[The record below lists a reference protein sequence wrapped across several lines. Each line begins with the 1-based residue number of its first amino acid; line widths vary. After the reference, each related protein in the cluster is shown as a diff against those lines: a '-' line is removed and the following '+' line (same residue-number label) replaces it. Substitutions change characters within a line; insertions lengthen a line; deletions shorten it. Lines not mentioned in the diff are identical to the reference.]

1 MFAFTRNPNYLGEV
15 MIYGGFG
22 LLVKHEWTYMVL
34 GFAWLFMFNL
44 NMYLKD
50 MDSLRHKVI
59 KFK

>member
-1 MFAFTRNPNYLGEV
+1 
-15 MIYGGFG
+15 
-22 LLVKHEWTYMVL
+22 MVL